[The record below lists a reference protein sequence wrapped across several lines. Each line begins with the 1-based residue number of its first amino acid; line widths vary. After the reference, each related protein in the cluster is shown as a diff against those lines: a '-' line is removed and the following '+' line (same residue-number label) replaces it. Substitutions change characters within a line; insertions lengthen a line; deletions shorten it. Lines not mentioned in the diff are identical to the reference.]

1 MILDAN
7 SPIPLHAQ
15 LEAILRRN
23 IKDGTWPED
32 AKIPSENELS
42 QSCGISRMTA
52 RTVVSKLVQEGLL
65 YRVQG
70 KGTFVSPRKIISRP
84 LSQMGIRQQLD
95 QKGYASATKL
105 ISAEKLPA
113 DSYAAGLLRLE
124 MGDPIFRLCRVRS
137 VKGIPLSLHT
147 SLIPAAVCPDLLDRG
162 FPFEEVQLCEILEQS
177 YGIDPKCMTET
188 LEISLAAKE
197 QMELLNVPENYPLIH
212 LENTVYGKDGR
223 PAEFSSVLFRG
234 DRIKIEI
241 QNVYG
246 DQEMRGN

>member
-1 MILDAN
+1 
-7 SPIPLHAQ
+7 
-15 LEAILRRN
+15 
-23 IKDGTWPED
+23 
-32 AKIPSENELS
+32 
-42 QSCGISRMTA
+42 
-52 RTVVSKLVQEGLL
+52 
-65 YRVQG
+65 
-70 KGTFVSPRKIISRP
+70 
-84 LSQMGIRQQLD
+84 MGIRQQLD
-95 QKGYASATKL
+95 QKGSASATKL

-124 MGDPIFRLCRVRS
+124 MGAPIFRLCRVRS

-212 LENTVYGKDGR
+212 LENTVFGKDGR